1 MASMND
7 LVVSIGA
14 DIANLRKDMGKME
27 RTVSRSSGRM
37 GKVFGAAFKLSNLTN
52 AARGIKAIFDT
63 IYRSAAGPIMLF
75 AQFDET
81 MRFVGARSGAT
92 TKQLAALTEQARELG
107 KETSFTASE
116 VAEGMKAL
124 ATVGTGA
131 DEIERITP
139 GMLSLAKA
147 TGTDLPLA
155 AQTASAILRQF
166 DLKGRDTS
174 HVMDVMTFAANNSQL
189 TVEKLAE
196 SFRIFGPSAK
206 KFQTSL
212 EDATAA
218 AMVLANKGVAAS
230 TIGTGLRRVLATT
243 ATEAEGLKKVFGV
256 SFIDPVTKEF
266 VGLAKAMRI
275 MDSQMNKLGKN
286 QTERATMMRE
296 AFELLGMNTG
306 IILTD
311 ASDIL
316 KEFTDQMKGDEIDG
330 LAERTRE
337 FIEGGM
343 MGAIKRVQSAWDE
356 FKLGFVAGLEEP
368 LLNIFK
374 QTTSWIKYL
383 STFLPGITEK
393 IRSFIDWLGVK
404 LEIIRD
410 FGFSGLVATFTDDIK
425 SLVSFLGTVMEFL
438 ADKFMDALTEA
449 ITSDEPSRFVGGIM
463 EASGAPFASE
473 AAMLFNNITDMLKPP
488 DEDGGKTKLELAV
501 EALENRQRQIAGQAE
516 ARRKE
521 REAFMKRE
529 EEEQRIKGLAKLA
542 QQFIQGAARKAEF
555 GTIADPTLKKK
566 EVAPS
571 EVHGFGGGAGEQLGS
586 AAAYRKIFDYFTSQ
600 KKNKADQER
609 NKILKQIEEN
619 TKGFGGDDDSGILG
633 LPGEF

>member
-37 GKVFGAAFKLSNLTN
+37 GKIFGAAFKLSNLTN

-92 TKQLAALTEQARELG
+92 TKQLKALTEQARELG
-107 KETSFTASE
+107 KTTSFTAPE
-116 VAEGMKAL
+116 VSEGMKAL
-124 ATVGTGA
+124 ATVGTTA

-147 TGTDLPLA
+147 TGTDLPMA
-155 AQTASAILRQF
+155 AQTAAATLRQF
-166 DLKGRDTS
+166 DLKGRDTG

-243 ATEAEGLKKVFGV
+243 ATEAEELKKVFGV
-256 SFIDPVTKEF
+256 SFIDPITKEF
-266 VGLAKAMRI
+266 VGLAEAMRR

-311 ASDIL
+311 ASAKL
-316 KEFTDQMKGDEIDG
+316 KEFTDQLKGDELDG
-330 LAERTRE
+330 LAERSRE

-343 MGAIKRVQSAWDE
+343 MGAIKRIQSAWDD

-368 LLNIFK
+368 LIKVFK
-374 QTTSWIKYL
+374 HVTMGIKYL
-383 STFLPGITEK
+383 STLVPDITGP
-393 IRSFIDWLGVK
+393 IRKFIDYLFVK
-404 LEIIRD
+404 LQLIKEFGIEGFFATWVHEIDKVLEYLGMGIQFIAVKFADAMVWALKKAWDNFGEDTLRSTGLGMANPRGKLLRD
-410 FGFSGLVATFTDDIK
+410 PSADPVPVEVKPEPPATMDDIK
-425 SLVSFLGTVMEFL
+425 ARMFEL
-438 ADKFMDALTEA
+438 
-449 ITSDEPSRFVGGIM
+449 
-463 EASGAPFASE
+463 
-473 AAMLFNNITDMLKPP
+473 
-488 DEDGGKTKLELAV
+488 LEKM
-501 EALENRQRQIAGQAE
+501 E

-521 REAFMKRE
+521 IAIEREKFAKQQ
-529 EEEQRIKGLAKLA
+529 EEEQRIKGLASLA
-542 QQFIQGAARKAEF
+542 QKFIQDAARKAAF
-555 GTIADPTLKKK
+555 GTMADPTAKKK

-571 EVHGFGGGAGEQLGS
+571 EVHGFGGGAAEQLGS
-586 AAAYRKIFDYFTSQ
+586 AAAYRKVFDYFTGQ

-619 TKGFGGDDDSGILG
+619 TKAFGGDDLIAGFE
-633 LPGEF
+633 GEI

>member
-27 RTVSRSSGRM
+27 RVVSRSSGRM
-37 GKVFGAAFKLSNLTN
+37 GKVFGTAFKLSNLTN
-52 AARGIKAIFDT
+52 AARGIKAIFD
-63 IYRSAAGPIMLF
+63 IVYRSISGPIMLF

-81 MRFVGARSGAT
+81 MRFVSTRSGAT
-92 TKQLAALTEQARELG
+92 TKQLAALTEQASELG
-107 KETSFTASE
+107 RTTSFTRRE

-124 ATVGTGA
+124 ATVGTTA
-131 DEIERITP
+131 DEIEDITP

-166 DLKGRDTS
+166 DLTGKDTS

-206 KFQTSL
+206 KFQTNI

-243 ATEAEGLKKVFGV
+243 ATEAEELKKVFGV

-266 VGLAKAMRI
+266 VGLAEAMRR
-275 MDSQMNKLGKN
+275 MDIQMNKLGKN

-311 ASDIL
+311 ASDKL
-316 KEFTDQMKGDEIDG
+316 KEFTDQMKGTEIDG
-330 LAERTRE
+330 LAERSRK

-343 MGAIKRVQSAWDE
+343 MGAIKRVESAWDD
-356 FKLGFVAGLEEP
+356 FKMNIVAGLEEP
-368 LLNIFK
+368 LLDIFK
-374 QTTSWIKYL
+374 QVTSWIKYL
-383 STFLPGITEK
+383 SSFVGDFTEPIKDFINWVGDK
-393 IRSFIDWLGVK
+393 IRILQESSTWSEGFKNLAASFMD
-404 LEIIRD
+404 EIIMVKE
-410 FGFSGLVATFTDDIK
+410 GLTI
-425 SLVSFLGTVMEFL
+425 LVKDLGEAFANAMMGVMTGPRPEK
-438 ADKFMDALTEA
+438 AMADALK
-449 ITSDEPSRFVGGIM
+449 
-463 EASGAPFASE
+463 ASGVTSG
-473 AAMLFNNITDMLKPP
+473 AATLIEMTSAVVRGP
-488 DEDGGKTKLELAV
+488 EEGKTWDDYVNDMRKRKKDLEDAA
-501 EALENRQRQIAGQAE
+501 EGRRRQREAFIAGQ
-516 ARRKE
+516 
-521 REAFMKRE
+521 
-529 EEEQRIKGLAKLA
+529 EEEQSIKAAIKLA
-542 QQFIQGAARKAEF
+542 LQAKREAARKAAF
-555 GTIADPTLKKK
+555 GTLADPTAKKK

-586 AAAYRKIFDYFTSQ
+586 AAAYRKVFDYFTSQ

-619 TKGFGGDDDSGILG
+619 TKAFGGDDLIAGFE
-633 LPGEF
+633 GEI